1 MGKNNTPYIVSFYKQ
16 QKNKKKG
23 IKVVL
28 QEDWYPVATGY
39 VYKWTFE
46 LDGKTWYYIGYHSI
60 KIDEKKLYDFS

>member
-28 QEDWYPVATGY
+28 QEDWYPVLLVMFINGHLN
-39 VYKWTFE
+39 WTE
-46 LDGKTWYYIGYHSI
+46 RLGITLDTI
-60 KIDEKKLYDFS
+60 L

>member
-46 LDGKTWYYIGYHSI
+46 LDGNV
-60 KIDEKKLYDFS
+60 